1 MFKEIDE
8 IRKDRKRFNSEMF
21 RSGVGTFREL
31 ETFEANAFRGGALE
45 QKHKELIALGI
56 SICRACY
63 GCIEYHVSKAVALGA
78 SRKEILEATA
88 VALALGGGLAQWPAR
103 FVFKVLGGL
112 EKKDSVDETK
122 SKS

>member
-1 MFKEIDE
+1 MFEDIDE
-8 IRKDRKRFNSEMF
+8 IRKERKRFNGEMF
-21 RSGVGTFREL
+21 RSGIASFREL
-31 ETFEANAFRGGALE
+31 EEFEANAFQSGALE

-56 SICRACY
+56 SICHACY

-103 FVFKVLGGL
+103 FVFKVLEGL
-112 EKKDSVDETK
+112 EKKDSIDEVEELT
-122 SKS
+122 